1 MYYMYTEGVPGRS
14 REGETVSKTE
24 TREGCPMGLT
34 PLASSQSNK
43 HPNSLKTDA
52 KTPQI
57 CISYHATR
65 GIMIITSK

>member
-1 MYYMYTEGVPGRS
+1 
-14 REGETVSKTE
+14 
-24 TREGCPMGLT
+24 MGLT